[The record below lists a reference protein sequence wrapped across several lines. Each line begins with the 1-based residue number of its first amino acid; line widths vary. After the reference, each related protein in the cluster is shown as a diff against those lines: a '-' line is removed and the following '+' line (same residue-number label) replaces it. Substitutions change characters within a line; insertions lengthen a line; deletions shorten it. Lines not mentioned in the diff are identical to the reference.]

1 MMQIFELLGKKSTS
15 IVLRYFL
22 EHPSEETY
30 ATQLGK
36 KLKIARKS
44 LFDALAVLQ
53 KSQLIELRMAGRTKE
68 YRLKRDSALV
78 RQLKILN
85 SIANLLPM
93 LESLEGSGAEVYL
106 YGSAARGEDT
116 EKSDT
121 DLLFIG
127 ERPEGRL
134 LDKIEAEEKIKPIFL
149 TFLEYSSLAR
159 KDKPFYERIEKD
171 RIRLI

>member
-1 MMQIFELLGKKSTS
+1 MVQIFELLGKKSTS
-15 IVLRYFL
+15 IVLCYFL

-30 ATQLGK
+30 AMQLGK

-44 LFDALAVLQ
+44 IFDALALLL
-53 KSQLIELRMAGRTKE
+53 KNQLIELKTIGRVKQ
-68 YRLKRDSALV
+68 YRLKRGNPLV

-85 SIANLLPM
+85 TTADLLPM
-93 LESLEGSGAEVYL
+93 LKGIEGSGVEAYL

-116 EKSDT
+116 EKSDI

-127 ERPEGRL
+127 ERPKGGL
-134 LDKIEAEEKIKPIFL
+134 LEKIEAEEKIKPLYL

-171 RIRLI
+171 KIRLI

>member
-1 MMQIFELLGKKSTS
+1 MVQIFELLEKKSTS

-30 ATQLGK
+30 AAQLGK

-53 KSQLIELRMAGRTKE
+53 KSQLIELKMIGRTKQ
-68 YRLKRDSALV
+68 YFLKRDDVRV
-78 RQLKILN
+78 RQLKILYTI
-85 SIANLLPM
+85 SNLLPM
-93 LESLEGSGAEVYL
+93 LNGLEGVEVYL

-116 EKSDT
+116 EKSDI

-127 ERPEGRL
+127 QRPKGEL
-134 LDKIEAEEKIKPIFL
+134 LEKIQNEENIKPIFL